1 MCRSL
6 MPMISAACHHVI
18 FFAMAR
24 KITSCTFI
32 AHRGLR
38 VREHACHVLLP
49 SPPEKRTDHVL
60 SQPDISCA
68 NDTGKNGRLP
78 NAPRSTRMAAL
89 NQSEQSVSQSGEN
102 MKTRTI
108 VMTVALCLVA
118 WAVCF

>member
-68 NDTGKNGRLP
+68 NDTARTPELTKRRRWSSVLRLVNDYWLLRSHSASSESTCFCNAYGK
-78 NAPRSTRMAAL
+78 
-89 NQSEQSVSQSGEN
+89 
-102 MKTRTI
+102 K
-108 VMTVALCLVA
+108 
-118 WAVCF
+118 F